1 MRVQLTVG
9 LIVWCLAQTLNRPV
23 AAQPPQGTPPRDQRP
38 QAQAGTAIIRGRVF
52 AGDTGKP
59 LRRARISLSAPELAG
74 DNRTTSTDADGR
86 YELTGLPAAR
96 YTARASRSGYLIVRY
111 GQRRPLEPGKPLQVA
126 EKQVLENVDFS
137 LPRMGLITG
146 RVLDELN
153 EPIEGANV
161 LALRSMYFNGRRQ
174 LVPTGGGQV
183 RTDDAGQYR
192 LLGLAPGTYYV
203 RATTRETWT
212 ISRNGDKQVMGYAPT
227 YFPGTARVT
236 DARRVTVAL
245 GQEASNIDLSLVLGK
260 AAKISG
266 TAFDSHGRPFT
277 NVFVRQEV
285 RGDDF
290 GSFGQVAS
298 TTVAADGAFAI
309 PNIPPG
315 EYILAAA
322 TRDTSDPDVA
332 RLPIVVDSMD
342 IADVS
347 LTGSI
352 GGIVTGQVH
361 SEDGSVPSIPRLRV
375 TILERATGQPDPMI
389 AGAQLSQALIGGDGT
404 FTVKAV
410 FGRSRLRVTLPDD
423 WAVKAVLHDGQDIA
437 EQPIELTSGETLSDV
452 QVILT
457 NRVTTVAGQLIDDK
471 GLPLTDGTV
480 IAFATDSDRW
490 VDGSRFVKATRPDQ
504 QGQWQIKGLPPGD
517 YLAVA
522 VETVEEGQ
530 WNEPDYLESMRR
542 YGQKFSLTEASS
554 QSVALKLVTPGQP

>member
-1 MRVQLTVG
+1 MRVHLTVG
-9 LIVWCLAQTLNRPV
+9 LLVWCLAQTLNRSVPT
-23 AAQPPQGTPPRDQRP
+23 QSPPGTPPRDQRP
-38 QAQAGTAIIRGRVF
+38 QAQTGAAIIRGRVF

-59 LRRARISLSAPELAG
+59 LRRARISLNGQELVG
-74 DNRTTSTDADGR
+74 DTRTTSTDADGR
-86 YELTGLPAAR
+86 YELTDLPAGR
-96 YTARASRSGYLIVRY
+96 YTVRANRSGYLMLRY
-111 GQRRPLEPGKPLQVA
+111 GQRRPLEPGRPLHVA
-126 EKQVLENVDFS
+126 DKQIVENVDFS

-146 RVLDELN
+146 RVLDEFN
-153 EPIEGANV
+153 EPIESVNV

-203 RATTRETWT
+203 SATTRETWT
-212 ISRNGDKQVMGYAPT
+212 VNRNGDRQVMGYAPT
-227 YFPGTARVT
+227 YFPGTARVS

-245 GQEASNIDLSLVLGK
+245 GQEAGNIDLSLVLGR

-277 NVFVRQEV
+277 NVAVRQEV
-285 RGDDF
+285 RGEGF
-290 GSFGQVAS
+290 ASFGQVAT
-298 TTVAADGAFAI
+298 TTVAADGTFVI

-315 EYILAAA
+315 EYILGA
-322 TRDTSDPDVA
+322 TTPNRSEPDVA
-332 RLPIVVDSMD
+332 LLPIVVDSMD
-342 IADVS
+342 IDNVS
-347 LTGSI
+347 LTGSM
-352 GGIVTGQVH
+352 GGTVTGQVLG
-361 SEDGSVPSIPRLRV
+361 EDGSVPSIPRLRV
-375 TILERATGQPDPMI
+375 TVLESATGQSDPMI
-389 AGAQLSQALIGGDGT
+389 VGAQRNLGLVGDDGK
-404 FTVKAV
+404 FTVNAV

-437 EQPIELTSGETLSDV
+437 EQPIELKSGETLSDV

-457 NRVTTVAGQLIDDK
+457 KRVTTVAGQLIDDK

-480 IAFATDSDRW
+480 IAFSTDSDRW
-490 VDGSRFVKATRPDQ
+490 AEDSRFVKASRPDQ

-530 WNEPDYLESMRR
+530 WDEPDYLESMRR
-542 YGQKFSLTEASS
+542 YGQKFSLTEAGS